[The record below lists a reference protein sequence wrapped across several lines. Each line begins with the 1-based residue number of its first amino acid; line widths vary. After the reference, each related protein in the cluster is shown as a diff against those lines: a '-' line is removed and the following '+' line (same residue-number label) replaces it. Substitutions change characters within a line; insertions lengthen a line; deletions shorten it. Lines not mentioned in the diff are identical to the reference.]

1 MEIPNSKLRR
11 ILVTGNAGSGKSTLA
26 RSLGAA
32 LDLPVH
38 GLDRVVW
45 QAGWQ
50 PTPLAQRDAA
60 LHQLASGTAW
70 VIDGVSRIIEA
81 QADLVVFL
89 DVKPALCTWRCARRN
104 LRYLFRSRPGL
115 PANCPEILI
124 IPQLL
129 KIIWRFDRMFGRI
142 SCDVLRML
150 RPADAICTCE
160 RPARRPD
167 GWPPPEWRGAAVT
180 RTFSESM

>member
-1 MEIPNSKLRR
+1 MEIPNSKLLR

-26 RSLGAA
+26 RWLGAA

-50 PTPLAQRDAA
+50 LTPLAQRDAA
-60 LHQLASGTAW
+60 LRQLASGTAW

-129 KIIWRFDRMFGRI
+129 KIIWRFDR
-142 SCDVLRML
+142 DVRPNILR
-150 RPADAICTCE
+150 RAADAPPGRRYLHLRTPGE
-160 RPARRPD
+160 VAGLLAAAQVARCCRHQNLQ
-167 GWPPPEWRGAAVT
+167 
-180 RTFSESM
+180 